1 MLDILYSTD
10 DLSKMFRVGKST
22 IKRWTDEGKL
32 QCFKTPGGHR
42 KFKPANVHQFIKQY
56 HYEIVTPILPFART
70 SETIS
75 ADAVTVSGDQ
85 VVEEAFVGA
94 IKGKR
99 SVIDHAF
106 TSLMSQGKTLPVM
119 FDELLTPVLRM
130 IHSKQQLHQITSV
143 EFQIAKNTLMHSLIH
158 FADLLPKA
166 EKKNAELYCL
176 SVNEGMNEVE
186 LKAVELLL
194 DNMGLTVYNLGTVLT
209 KYAASD
215 IINQCRPEDVF
226 VVLSLDHSSDE
237 IIGQFNNLVTGVHNY
252 GGNVYTSNFFEEQKQ
267 DAVLSADSKQMH
279 SFSEVA
285 ELLGMKMEEH
295 TMHAVSPEKS
305 FMYKS
310 E

>member
-1 MLDILYSTD
+1 MLEILYSTE

-42 KFKPANVHQFIKQY
+42 KFKPSNVHEFITLY
-56 HYEIVTPILPFART
+56 HYEVVTPLLPFART
-70 SETIS
+70 RETIS
-75 ADAVTVSGDQ
+75 MDAVMVRGDQ
-85 VVEEAFVGA
+85 MIEEAFVSA

-99 SVIDHAF
+99 QSIQNAF
-106 TSLMSQGKTLPVM
+106 SSLMTQEKSLPSV

-130 IHSKQQLHQITSV
+130 IHTKHQLHQITSV

-166 EKKNAELYCL
+166 EKKEAELYCL

-194 DNMGLTVYNLGTVLT
+194 DNMGLTVFNLGTVLT
-209 KYAASD
+209 KYAAND
-215 IINQCRPEDVF
+215 IVNQCRPEDVF

-237 IIGQFNNLVTGVHNY
+237 IIGQFNNLVTGVNNY
-252 GGNVYTSNFFEEQKQ
+252 GGNVYTSNFFEEEKLP
-267 DAVLSADSKQMH
+267 AVILADSKQMH
-279 SFSEVA
+279 SFSEIA
-285 ELLGMKMEEH
+285 ERLGVQ
-295 TMHAVSPEKS
+295 TEKLS
-305 FMYKS
+305 L
-310 E
+310 